1 MTIEDEIRAHWRR
14 IEAWLS
20 ANVQPLAKAL
30 RPPATAEAIAQAEAA
45 LGVAFPSEFIA
56 SLAVHDGQD
65 DREFEVFGQW
75 GLLDLANIVD
85 VWRVLS
91 GLQQTGV
98 LNTFDEPRL
107 ILTEGAVRPRAW
119 DRAWIPVATKGTGDY
134 LLLDLNPPD
143 TGRRGQIIT
152 YGHRSST
159 RTVVVP
165 DFSAWLGKIADQ
177 LASGELRVAGRGSRL
192 ASKSRSPR

>member
-1 MTIEDEIRAHWRR
+1 MTTDDEIRAHWQG

-20 ANVQPLAKAL
+20 ANVPPLAQGL
-30 RPPATAEAIAQAEAA
+30 RPPATAQAIAQAETA
-45 LGVAFPSEFIA
+45 LGVGFPSEFIA

-75 GLLDLANIVD
+75 GLLDLANIVHA
-85 VWRVLS
+85 WRVLS
-91 GLQQTGV
+91 GLRQKRV
-98 LNTFDEPRL
+98 LNTFDEPGL
-107 ILTEGAVRPRAW
+107 IVAEGTVRPRAW

-159 RTVVVP
+159 RTVVAP
-165 DFSAWLGKIADQ
+165 DFGAWLGQIADQ
-177 LASGELRVAGRGSRL
+177 LTSGAFRVVGGGSYL
-192 ASKSRSPR
+192 ANKSPGPR